1 MARYNK
7 IFAGPVNAVLPQAIE
22 TLATEAIAPGSIVT
36 AAGALADD
44 TTVGKVFVAQ
54 ENYLEMKGVD
64 DAYASGENLIA
75 LELLPSLFFN
85 ALVAT
90 GNNVT
95 VGASLSITAAG
106 TLQIAGTSDFVV
118 ATADEAYNNTSGSAQ
133 LVRVRPAI
141 GYITP
146 AA

>member
-1 MARYNK
+1 MSRYNK
-7 IFAGPVNAVLPQAIE
+7 IFAGPVNAVLPQVIE
-22 TLATEAIAPGSIVT
+22 VPATEAITPGSIVT

-44 TTVGKVFVAQ
+44 TTVGKVFIAQ

-64 DAYASGENLIA
+64 DDYAIGDNVIGM
-75 LELLPSLFFN
+75 ELLPAMFFN

-95 VGASLSITAAG
+95 VGAALTITSAG
-106 TLQIAGTSDFVV
+106 TLALAGVSDFVV
-118 ATADEAYNNTSGSAQ
+118 ATADEAYNNTSGDPQ